1 MNKQLRYLIL
11 AVLAG
16 IIGGLILPEMIDNF
30 ILRTIII
37 GVIVFII
44 ASTLERFKPQEE
56 KKQQKLL

>member
-30 ILRTIII
+30 ILRMIII

-56 KKQQKLL
+56 KRQQKL